1 MSALSALLGLGLG
14 LCLLGGRLAGPG
26 AAGVCLLVGA
36 FVAFGGAW
44 AALGPALALA
54 ALLLRRE
61 EELHPNVLAWAPLT
75 LCALTSLA
83 VVGLMAGSTSPQNT
97 PGMASIEALRG
108 EPWLAL
114 GAAAILV
121 LAALSDEEEA
131 P

>member
-1 MSALSALLGLGLG
+1 MSALSALLGLGVG

-36 FVAFGGAW
+36 FAAFGGAW
-44 AALGPALALA
+44 ATLGPALALA

-61 EELHPNVLAWAPLT
+61 EELHPSALAWAPLT
-75 LCALTSLA
+75 LCAVTSLA
-83 VVGLMAGSTSPQNT
+83 VIGSMAGSTRPQSAS
-97 PGMASIEALRG
+97 GMASIEALRG

-121 LAALSDEEEA
+121 LAALSDEQEA